1 VIQTW
6 SESERS
12 YTFRAALW
20 ASKSVMVDSQ
30 GSKYKLG
37 VGRAIDKPPFVE
49 CGKGITTYLTRH
61 FDHVCNV
68 VAVGGCRGEIRLG

>member
-1 VIQTW
+1 
-6 SESERS
+6 
-12 YTFRAALW
+12 
-20 ASKSVMVDSQ
+20 MVDSQ